1 MLRRAGFSFRTSNPE
16 RRITRIM
23 KTNFFS
29 TAQIPGPDSRR
40 KLGFRSGKKGT
51 HTSRTIMLTE
61 LSALLTSVSDD
72 GDRDAYASAIVNGN
86 CLGKA
91 TASTRKLTNQRLS
104 ELYGLDPTLP
114 IFRALRR
121 VWSVDENSRPLLAL
135 LVALA
140 RDPLLR
146 ATAPNIISLPVGTE
160 FQRQPIR
167 DSLRA
172 AVGERLNDSTLNK
185 VVRNASS
192 SWTQSGHLRGRTFKF
207 RNQIKATPASIALA
221 LYLAY
226 GAGFRGEEL
235 LTCDWM
241 AVLDCKPG
249 EARELLSQAK
259 RLGIIDLKSAGD
271 VFEVGFARLDAARR
285 N

>member
-1 MLRRAGFSFRTSNPE
+1 
-16 RRITRIM
+16 M

-61 LSALLTSVSDD
+61 LSALLASVSDD
-72 GDRDAYASAIVNGN
+72 GDRDAYVSAIVDGN

-104 ELYGLDPTLP
+104 ELYGLDPSLP
-114 IFRALRR
+114 VFRALRR
-121 VWSVDENSRPLLAL
+121 VWAVDENSRPLLAL

-146 ATAPNIISLPVGTE
+146 ATAPNVISLPIGAE

-221 LYLAY
+221 FYLAY

-241 AVLDCKPG
+241 SVLDCTPG

>member
-1 MLRRAGFSFRTSNPE
+1 MR
-16 RRITRIM
+16 
-23 KTNFFS
+23 TNFFS
-29 TAQIPGPDSRR
+29 TAQIAGPDSRR
-40 KLGFRSGKKGT
+40 KFGFRSGKKGT

-61 LSALLTSVSDD
+61 LSALLASVSDN
-72 GDRDAYASAIVNGN
+72 GDRDAYTSAIVEGN

-104 ELYGLDPTLP
+104 ELYGLEPTLP

-146 ATAPNIISLPVGTE
+146 ATAPNIISLSVGAE

-172 AVGERLNDSTLNK
+172 VVGERLNESTLNK

-192 SWTQSGHLRGRTFKF
+192 SWTQSGHLQGRTFKF
-207 RNQIKATPASIALA
+207 RNRIKATPVSIALA
-221 LYLAY
+221 LYLAH

-241 AVLDCKPG
+241 TVLDCAPA
-249 EARELLSQAK
+249 EARELLAQAK
-259 RLGIIDLKSAGD
+259 RLGIIDLRSAGD
-271 VFEVGFARLDAARR
+271 VFEVGFTRMDAAGR